1 MENFLVG
8 KGLMRQD
15 AAKQIST
22 LEWTS
27 LQFNASG
34 SQILATTSRY
44 AALLDG
50 FTAQILQTFELPTL
64 DDEQQQPEPITA
76 CFTQDDSYILTGG
89 CRDGS
94 IQCWEASTGTLLQT
108 LTGHVDG
115 PIRAVACNPKRAMF
129 ASSSINTALWI

>member
-8 KGLMRQD
+8 KGLVRQD

-34 SQILATTSRY
+34 SQILATTLRY

-50 FTAQILQTFELPTL
+50 FTAQILQTFVLPTL

-76 CFTQDDSYILTGG
+76 CFTQDDSCILTGG

-94 IQCWEASTGTLLQT
+94 IQCW
-108 LTGHVDG
+108 
-115 PIRAVACNPKRAMF
+115 
-129 ASSSINTALWI
+129 